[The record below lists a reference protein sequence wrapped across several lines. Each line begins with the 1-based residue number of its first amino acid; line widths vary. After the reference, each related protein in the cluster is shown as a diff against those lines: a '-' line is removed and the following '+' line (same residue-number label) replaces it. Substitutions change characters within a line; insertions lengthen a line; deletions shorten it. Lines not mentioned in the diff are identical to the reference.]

1 MNKKLTM
8 DKRFGPT
15 LVLILVIFFIL
26 AYAGTLVMVFVKE
39 ELGIFWTLTLLIVP
53 LVIIIVLIS
62 VYIERL
68 KEIEEEEKDDLNQ
81 Y

>member
-1 MNKKLTM
+1 MN
-8 DKRFGPT
+8 KRFGPT

-26 AYAGTLVMVFVKE
+26 IYAGSLAMVFIKE
-39 ELGIFWTLTLLIVP
+39 ELGLLWTLILLIVP
-53 LVIIIVLIS
+53 LVIIIALIS

-68 KEIEEEEKDDLNQ
+68 KEIDEEEKDDLNQ

>member
-1 MNKKLTM
+1 M

-26 AYAGTLVMVFVKE
+26 VQAGSLVVVFIKE
-39 ELGIFWTLTLLIVP
+39 GLGIFWTLILLLTP
-53 LVIIIVLIS
+53 LVIIIALIS
-62 VYIERL
+62 VYLERL
-68 KEIEEEEKDDLNQ
+68 REIDEEEKDDLTK

>member
-1 MNKKLTM
+1 M

-26 AYAGTLVMVFVKE
+26 VYAGSLVTVFIKE
-39 ELGIFWTLTLLIVP
+39 GLGTFWTLILVIVP
-53 LVIIIVLIS
+53 LVIIIALIS

-68 KEIEEEEKDDLNQ
+68 KEIDEEEKDDLNQ

>member
-1 MNKKLTM
+1 M

-26 AYAGTLVMVFVKE
+26 VYAGSLVTVFIKE
-39 ELGIFWTLTLLIVP
+39 GLGIFWTLILLIVP
-53 LVIIIVLIS
+53 LVIIIALIS
-62 VYIERL
+62 VYIERI
-68 KEIEEEEKDDLNQ
+68 KEIDEQEKDNDLNQ

>member
-1 MNKKLTM
+1 M

-26 AYAGTLVMVFVKE
+26 VQAGTLLVVFIKE
-39 ELGIFWTLTLLIVP
+39 GLGIFWTLVLLLTP
-53 LVIIIVLIS
+53 LIIIVALIT
-62 VYIERL
+62 VYLERL
-68 KEIEEEEKDDLNQ
+68 KEIDEEEKDDLKK

>member
-1 MNKKLTM
+1 M

-26 AYAGTLVMVFVKE
+26 VYAGSLVTVFIKE
-39 ELGIFWTLTLLIVP
+39 GLGTFWTLVLLIVP
-53 LVIIIVLIS
+53 LVIIIALIS

-68 KEIEEEEKDDLNQ
+68 KEIDEEEKDDLNQ

>member
-1 MNKKLTM
+1 M

-26 AYAGTLVMVFVKE
+26 IYAGSLVTVFVKE
-39 ELGIFWTLTLLIVP
+39 GLGTFWTLILLIVP
-53 LVIIIVLIS
+53 LVIIIALIS
-62 VYIERL
+62 VYIERIR
-68 KEIEEEEKDDLNQ
+68 EIDEEEKDDLNQ

>member
-1 MNKKLTM
+1 M

-26 AYAGTLVMVFVKE
+26 VQAGSLVVVFIKE
-39 ELGIFWTLTLLIVP
+39 GLGIFWTLVLLLTP
-53 LVIIIVLIS
+53 LVIIIALIT
-62 VYIERL
+62 VYLERMREL
-68 KEIEEEEKDDLNQ
+68 DEEEKDDLTK

>member
-1 MNKKLTM
+1 M

-26 AYAGTLVMVFVKE
+26 VYVGSLLMVFIKE
-39 ELGIFWTLTLLIVP
+39 ELGIFWTLILLIVP
-53 LVIIIVLIS
+53 LVIIIALIS

-68 KEIEEEEKDDLNQ
+68 KEIDEEEKDDLTQ